1 MPLKIIITKNFQSMS
16 DEAAKIVLEDII
28 KFKPSN
34 KKENYVLGL
43 ATGNSPTGVYK
54 NLANYA
60 NNNLFN
66 PAQVV
71 SFNLDE
77 YIGLPGNRIPERVL
91 HPESYAFFMIQEF
104 FGLLNKKFKKT
115 YVPYGTEID
124 QEKLIKELEKYKNN
138 SKVYEFLGKDKGKQI
153 SIKNDCK
160 SEYLKWIKKE
170 ILNGYIDEIKKF
182 GGIDLHIIGVGGRGH
197 VAFHESG
204 IPLDQE
210 MLLVKLDDNTINN
223 AVTDGHFSSI
233 KEAPQYATSMGA
245 KAIYRAKTV
254 LLVANGKRKTQPIS
268 ESLLGPV
275 TEDVPISYGQNYASQ
290 GGNMVY
296 VLEEEAAKNLLDNI
310 DQLKTKGFEVI
321 DKR

>member
-1 MPLKIIITKNFQSMS
+1 MPLKIIITKSFQDMS
-16 DEAAKIVLEDII
+16 DEASKVVLDDIK
-28 KFKPSN
+28 KFKPTN

-60 NNNLFN
+60 NSNLFN
-66 PAQVV
+66 PSQVV

-91 HPESYAFFMIQEF
+91 HPESYAFFMIQKF

-124 QEKLIKELEKYKNN
+124 QEKLINELEKYKND

-153 SIKNDCK
+153 SIKDNCK
-160 SEYLKWIKKE
+160 SDYLKWIKNE
-170 ILNGYIDEIKKF
+170 ILDGYIKEIKKF

-204 IPLDQE
+204 IPFDQE
-210 MLLVKLDDNTINN
+210 MLMVKLDDNTINN
-223 AVTDGHFSSI
+223 AVNDGHFSSV
-233 KEAPQYATSMGA
+233 KEAPHYAASMGA
-245 KAIYRAKTV
+245 EAVYRAKTV
-254 LLVANGKRKTQPIS
+254 LLVANGIRKTLPVS

-275 TEDVPISYGQNYASQ
+275 TEDVPISYGQKYASQ
-290 GGNMVY
+290 GGNMIY
-296 VLEEEAAKNLLDNI
+296 VLEEEAAKNLLDNLP
-310 DQLKTKGFEVI
+310 QLKEKGFEVI